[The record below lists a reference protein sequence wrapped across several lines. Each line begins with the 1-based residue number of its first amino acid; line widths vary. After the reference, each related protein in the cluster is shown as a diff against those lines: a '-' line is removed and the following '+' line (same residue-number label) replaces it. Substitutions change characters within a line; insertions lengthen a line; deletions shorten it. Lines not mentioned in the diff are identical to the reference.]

1 MKNIYTIYEGLKTSL
16 YEGLLAG
23 MDNTLASGDQLLAKA
38 KSELSTIKTYTDHS
52 NHKLWQSSRYGWEGR
67 RYNEGFD
74 AKALATVLG
83 YWDKID
89 TLRIIVTKDGDTG
102 QWIIDLTFYNSKY
115 KVSSSDSKNWAMAQL
130 SVASS
135 VVKTFPTLLKR
146 YVAPI
151 FENIETLK
159 KFMIDNNIR

>member
-1 MKNIYTIYEGLKTSL
+1 MKTL
-16 YEGLLAG
+16 YEGILQG
-23 MDNTLASGDQLLAKA
+23 MDSTLSMGDEIMTKAKA
-38 KSELSTIKTYTDHS
+38 ELSTIKTYTDHS

-74 AKALATVLG
+74 ARSLATVLG

-102 QWIIDLTFYNSKY
+102 QWLIDLTFYNSNWRA
-115 KVSSSDSKNWAMAQL
+115 SSSDSKNWAMAQL
-130 SVASS
+130 SVSS
-135 VVKTFPTLLKR
+135 STVKTFPTLLKR

-159 KFMIDNNIR
+159 KFMIDNKTR

>member
-1 MKNIYTIYEGLKTSL
+1 METLRKYM
-16 YEGLLAG
+16 YEGLLTG

-52 NHKLWQSSRYGWEGR
+52 NHKLWQSSRYGWQGR

-102 QWIIDLTFYNSKY
+102 QWIIDLTFYNSDY

-130 SVASS
+130 SVLSS
-135 VVKTFPTLLKR
+135 VVNTFPTLLKR

-159 KFMIDNNIR
+159 KFMIDNKIR